1 MSSRYPTTGK
11 VSRRPKRKVVRKA
24 LPKAR
29 LSAPLM
35 PSKMRRILRY
45 NTQLTLTAPSTATIT
60 NYQFRLNSL
69 YDPDLT
75 STGHQPM
82 GYDQLT
88 ALYNQWVVTRCRVM
102 VNGIMLSDPAYTAGS
117 AGILAMYGVANDSS
131 VPTTPSQLIENHQ
144 PSYSTVSGF
153 QNYARLSRVFDLP
166 RMFGLTQT
174 QYTADDTFY
183 GQISAN
189 PSKNAYLNLAYFTLG
204 LPNCLSATFR
214 VDVTIE
220 FEAYFK
226 QAFTLTSS

>member
-1 MSSRYPTTGK
+1 MSSRHPHTGK
-11 VSRRPKRKVVRKA
+11 VARRPKRKPVARASV
-24 LPKAR
+24 KAR

-45 NTQLTLTAPSTATIT
+45 NSQLTLTAPGTSTIT

-88 ALYNQWVVTRCRVM
+88 ALYNQWVVTRCRVI
-102 VNGIMLSDPAYTAGS
+102 VNAIMLSDPAYVSGS
-117 AGILAMYGVANDSS
+117 AGMLAMYGVANDSS

-144 PSYSTVSGF
+144 PSYSTVSGY
-153 QNYARLSRVFDLP
+153 QNHCRLARVFDLP

-204 LPNCLSATFR
+204 LPNALSATFR

>member
-1 MSSRYPTTGK
+1 MSSRHPHTGK
-11 VSRRPKRKVVRKA
+11 VARRPKRKLVSRVSLR
-24 LPKAR
+24 PK

-45 NTQLTLTAPSTATIT
+45 NTQLTLTAPSTSTIT

-88 ALYNQWVVTRCRVM
+88 ALYNQWVVTRCRVI
-102 VNGIMLSDPAYTAGS
+102 VNAIMLTDPAYVSGS
-117 AGILAMYGVANDSS
+117 AGMLAMYGVANDSS

-153 QNYARLSRVFDLP
+153 QNYCRLVRTFDLP
-166 RMFGLTQT
+166 RMFGLSQT

-204 LPNCLSATFR
+204 IPNSLSATFR

>member
-1 MSSRYPTTGK
+1 M
-11 VSRRPKRKVVRKA
+11 
-24 LPKAR
+24 
-29 LSAPLM
+29 
-35 PSKMRRILRY
+35 RY
-45 NTQLTLTAPSTATIT
+45 NSQLSLTAPSAALIT

-88 ALYNQWVVTRCRVM
+88 ALYNQWVVTSCRV
-102 VNGIMLSDPAYTAGS
+102 VLNAVMLSDPAYTAGT
-117 AGILAMYGVANDSS
+117 AGMLAMYGVANDSS

-144 PSYSTVSGF
+144 PAYAALSGY
-153 QNYARLSRVFDLP
+153 QNTCRLGHVFNLP
-166 RMFGLTQT
+166 SMFGLNKN

-189 PSKNAYLNLAYFTLG
+189 PSKSAYLNLAYFTCG
-204 LPNCLSATFR
+204 LTNSLSATLR

-226 QAFTLTSS
+226 QAFTLQSS